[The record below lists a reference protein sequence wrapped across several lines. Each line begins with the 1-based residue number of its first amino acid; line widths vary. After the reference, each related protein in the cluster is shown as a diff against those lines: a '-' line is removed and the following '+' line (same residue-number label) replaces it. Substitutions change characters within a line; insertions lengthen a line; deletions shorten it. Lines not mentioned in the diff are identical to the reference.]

1 MISMWIIQAFSARKI
16 KEGKVY
22 SENHK
27 CLILYWKWI
36 CILEID
42 EMKII
47 SDLQLTNVYQKV
59 EWKPGGQWDQEQ
71 CEAEQTLQEIIKSA

>member
-1 MISMWIIQAFSARKI
+1 
-16 KEGKVY
+16 
-22 SENHK
+22 
-27 CLILYWKWI
+27 
-36 CILEID
+36 
-42 EMKII
+42 MKII